1 MKSLNDAK
9 LIVKL
14 AVPVAVLIAV
24 CVGMV
29 SLARNSLATLDANTQ
44 EIVDHSAR
52 RAILVLQLA
61 VAVEEATIREKN
73 LIIADGADRRVLGDE
88 HANLEKKAT
97 QAVGSLVQL
106 SDTPERRAIN
116 EQLRDLTARFF
127 ATSRRAVDLGLSD
140 DTKAAMA
147 LSSGEGR
154 ASRKAL
160 LEALD
165 KRVAANVADLEA
177 EKHRAEEVAAD
188 AARTLTVLASA
199 GLLAAFG
206 LLAAIAVYGI
216 TRPLGSLVAV
226 LQRMA
231 KGEIDAPIPE
241 AKRGDEIGAVGKAVE
256 GIKAMVAQK
265 AAEQAEIKRVAD
277 EAAARER
284 KRTMV
289 ELADGFEAAV
299 GGIVGMVSSSAT
311 ELQAT
316 AGAMSGTAAE
326 TAAQSSAVAAAA
338 EQATSNVQTVAAAA
352 EELGSSVQEIGRQVS
367 GSAEL
372 ARRAV
377 NEADRTSSLV
387 QALNSSVSR
396 IGDVVGLIS
405 TIAAQTNLLALN
417 ATIEAARA
425 GAAGKGFAVVASE
438 VKTLA
443 EQTAKATHE
452 ITGQIGQIQASTGQA
467 VSAIGDITAR
477 IQEISGV
484 ATSIAAAVEEQGA
497 ATQEIVRNVT
507 EAATGT
513 SEVTDNIAGVA
524 GAAEETGAAATQV
537 LGAASELSRQSE
549 QLSAAMSRFIATV
562 RAA

>member
-61 VAVEEATIREKN
+61 VAVDEATIREKN

-88 HANLEKKAT
+88 HAGLEKKAT

-140 DTKAAMA
+140 DPKAAMA

-154 ASRKAL
+154 SSRKAL

-216 TRPLGSLVAV
+216 TRPLGRLVAV

-231 KGEIDAPIPE
+231 TGEIDAPIPE

-377 NEADRTSSLV
+377 NEADRTSSL
-387 QALNSSVSR
+387 
-396 IGDVVGLIS
+396 
-405 TIAAQTNLLALN
+405 
-417 ATIEAARA
+417 
-425 GAAGKGFAVVASE
+425 
-438 VKTLA
+438 
-443 EQTAKATHE
+443 
-452 ITGQIGQIQASTGQA
+452 
-467 VSAIGDITAR
+467 
-477 IQEISGV
+477 
-484 ATSIAAAVEEQGA
+484 
-497 ATQEIVRNVT
+497 
-507 EAATGT
+507 
-513 SEVTDNIAGVA
+513 
-524 GAAEETGAAATQV
+524 
-537 LGAASELSRQSE
+537 
-549 QLSAAMSRFIATV
+549 
-562 RAA
+562 